1 MKQNVTTK
9 GLGILALLLPDLA
22 SAFREG
28 NGEIQRAAILPW
40 LRKGVMSTT
49 LALGFMFGDPAHHVM
64 NAAPSAC
71 AHAAPIEMTFANGS
85 VRLDDP
91 LRSFPGL
98 DLRQPQYLGSGGG
111 GAVFAYDR
119 AETTAARSPSTGRS
133 AGSGPTSGRARDQA
147 AVVKV
152 SWVRSA
158 ASVSRECTAL
168 NYMETQHV
176 TGVERCRGQVPYPLD
191 NRRLMIAMEP
201 VMDGDSVA
209 SISEIDERLRPK
221 AVQCVIRTLV
231 QMLSAG
237 VVTTDVQPLISKT
250 TGEVLFIDMTEAKI
264 VFTSGDVIPFVDLA
278 LAQSFVSEM
287 IGLIPTDSPDELI
300 RCANLQ
306 LIQELQNI
314 HEPSGADKMTN
325 LQQQQ
330 QQQRQLLELLPAAL

>member
-1 MKQNVTTK
+1 MKQNVTAK
-9 GLGILALLLPDLA
+9 GAGILVLLSDLA
-22 SAFREG
+22 SAFHES
-28 NGEIQRAAILPW
+28 NGELQRAAILPL
-40 LRKGVMSTT
+40 LRKGLMSTT
-49 LALGFMFGDPAHHVM
+49 LALAFMFGDPAHHIT
-64 NAAPSAC
+64 NAPSAC
-71 AHAAPIEMTFANGS
+71 AHAAPIEMTFANGP

-98 DLRQPQYLGSGGG
+98 DLRHPQYLGSGGG

-133 AGSGPTSGRARDQA
+133 TGSGPTSGRARDQA

-158 ASVSRECTAL
+158 ASVSRECTVL
-168 NYMETQHV
+168 DYMETHHI

-221 AVQCVIRTLV
+221 AVQCIIRTLV
-231 QMLSAG
+231 QMLSSG
-237 VVTTDVQPLISKT
+237 VVTTDVQPLISKA

-300 RCANLQ
+300 RVANLQ

-330 QQQRQLLELLPAAL
+330 RQLLELLPAAL

>member
-9 GLGILALLLPDLA
+9 GLGILALLLSDLA
-22 SAFREG
+22 SAFRES
-28 NGEIQRAAILPW
+28 NGEFQRAANLPW

-49 LALGFMFGDPAHHVM
+49 LALAFVFGDPAHHAM

-71 AHAAPIEMTFANGS
+71 AHAAPIEMTFANGP
-85 VRLDDP
+85 VRLVDP

-98 DLRQPQYLGSGGG
+98 DLRHPQYLGSGGG

-119 AETTAARSPSTGRS
+119 AETTAAHSPSTGRS
-133 AGSGPTSGRARDQA
+133 TGSDPASGKARDQA
-147 AVVKV
+147 VVVKV

-158 ASVSRECTAL
+158 ASVSRECTVL

-191 NRRLMIAMEP
+191 NRRLVIAMEP

-221 AVQCVIRTLV
+221 AVQCIIRTLV

-250 TGEVLFIDMTEAKI
+250 TGEVLFVDMTEAKI
-264 VFTSGDVIPFVDLA
+264 VFTSGDVISFVDLA

-287 IGLIPTDSPDELI
+287 IGLIPTDSADELI
-300 RCANLQ
+300 RFANSQ

-314 HEPSGADKMTN
+314 HEPSGADKKMTN
-325 LQQQQ
+325 LQQ

>member
-1 MKQNVTTK
+1 MKQNVTAK
-9 GLGILALLLPDLA
+9 GAGILVLLSDLA
-22 SAFREG
+22 SAFRES
-28 NGEIQRAAILPW
+28 NGEFQRAAILPL
-40 LRKGVMSTT
+40 LRKGLMSTT
-49 LALGFMFGDPAHHVM
+49 LALAFMFGDPAHHVL
-64 NAAPSAC
+64 NAPSAC
-71 AHAAPIEMTFANGS
+71 AHAAPIEMTFANGP

-98 DLRQPQYLGSGGG
+98 DLRHPQYLGSGGG

-133 AGSGPTSGRARDQA
+133 TGSGPTSGREQA

-158 ASVSRECTAL
+158 ASVSRECTVL

-201 VMDGDSVA
+201 VVDGDSVA
-209 SISEIDERLRPK
+209 SISEIDERLRPN
-221 AVQCVIRTLV
+221 AVQCIIQTLV

-237 VVTTDVQPLISKT
+237 VVTTDVQPLISKA
-250 TGEVLFIDMTEAKI
+250 TGEVLFIDMTEAKV
-264 VFTSGDVIPFVDLA
+264 VFTSGDVMPFLDLA
-278 LAQSFVSEM
+278 LARSFVSEM
-287 IGLIPTDSPDELI
+287 IGLIPSDSPDELI
-300 RCANLQ
+300 RVANSQ

-330 QQQRQLLELLPAAL
+330 RQLLELLPAAL

>member
-1 MKQNVTTK
+1 MKQNVTAK
-9 GLGILALLLPDLA
+9 GAGILVLLSDLA
-22 SAFREG
+22 SAFHES
-28 NGEIQRAAILPW
+28 NGEFQRAAILPL
-40 LRKGVMSTT
+40 LRKGLMSTT
-49 LALGFMFGDPAHHVM
+49 LALAFMFGDPAHHVL
-64 NAAPSAC
+64 NAPSAC
-71 AHAAPIEMTFANGS
+71 AHAAPIEMTFANGP

-98 DLRQPQYLGSGGG
+98 DLRHPQYLGSGGG

-133 AGSGPTSGRARDQA
+133 TGSGPTSGRARDQA

-158 ASVSRECTAL
+158 ASVSRECTVL
-168 NYMETQHV
+168 DYMETHHI

-221 AVQCVIRTLV
+221 AVQCIIRTLV
-231 QMLSAG
+231 QMLSSG
-237 VVTTDVQPLISKT
+237 VVTTDVQPLISKA

-300 RCANLQ
+300 RVANLQ

-330 QQQRQLLELLPAAL
+330 RQLLELLPAAL

>member
-1 MKQNVTTK
+1 MKQNVAAK
-9 GLGILALLLPDLA
+9 GAGILVLLSDLA
-22 SAFREG
+22 SAFHES
-28 NGEIQRAAILPW
+28 NGEFQRAAILPL
-40 LRKGVMSTT
+40 LRKGLMSTT
-49 LALGFMFGDPAHHVM
+49 LALAFMFGDPAHHAM
-64 NAAPSAC
+64 IAPSAC
-71 AHAAPIEMTFANGS
+71 AHAAPIEMTFANGP

-91 LRSFPGL
+91 LRSFPDL
-98 DLRQPQYLGSGGG
+98 DLRHPQYLGSGGG

-133 AGSGPTSGRARDQA
+133 TGSGPISGRDQA

-158 ASVSRECTAL
+158 ASVSRECTVL

-201 VMDGDSVA
+201 VVDGDSVA

-221 AVQCVIRTLV
+221 AVQCIIRTLV

-237 VVTTDVQPLISKT
+237 VVTTDVQPLISKA

-264 VFTSGDVIPFVDLA
+264 VFTSGDVIPFIDLA

-287 IGLIPTDSPDELI
+287 IGLILSDSPDELI
-300 RCANLQ
+300 RIANLQ
-306 LIQELQNI
+306 LIQERQNI

-325 LQQQQ
+325 MQQ

>member
-1 MKQNVTTK
+1 MKQNVTAK
-9 GLGILALLLPDLA
+9 GAGILVLLSDLA
-22 SAFREG
+22 SAFRES
-28 NGEIQRAAILPW
+28 NGEFQRAAILPL
-40 LRKGVMSTT
+40 LRKGLMSTT
-49 LALGFMFGDPAHHVM
+49 LALAFMFGDPAHHVL
-64 NAAPSAC
+64 NAPSAC
-71 AHAAPIEMTFANGS
+71 AHAAPIEMTFANGP

-98 DLRQPQYLGSGGG
+98 DLRHPQYLGSGGG

-133 AGSGPTSGRARDQA
+133 TGSGPTSGREQA

-158 ASVSRECTAL
+158 ASVSRECTVL

-201 VMDGDSVA
+201 VVDGDSVA
-209 SISEIDERLRPK
+209 SISEIDERLRPN
-221 AVQCVIRTLV
+221 AVQCIIQTLV

-237 VVTTDVQPLISKT
+237 VVTTDVQPLISKA
-250 TGEVLFIDMTEAKI
+250 TGEVLFIDMTEAKV
-264 VFTSGDVIPFVDLA
+264 VFTSGDVMPFVDLA
-278 LAQSFVSEM
+278 LARSFVSEM
-287 IGLIPTDSPDELI
+287 IGLIPTDSLGELI
-300 RCANLQ
+300 RVANSQ

-330 QQQRQLLELLPAAL
+330 RQLLELLPAAL

>member
-1 MKQNVTTK
+1 MKQNVTAK
-9 GLGILALLLPDLA
+9 GAGILVLLSDLA
-22 SAFREG
+22 SAFRES
-28 NGEIQRAAILPW
+28 NGEFQRAAILPL
-40 LRKGVMSTT
+40 LRKGLMSTT
-49 LALGFMFGDPAHHVM
+49 LALAFMFGDPAHHVL
-64 NAAPSAC
+64 NAPSAC
-71 AHAAPIEMTFANGS
+71 AHAAPIEMTFANGP

-98 DLRQPQYLGSGGG
+98 DLRHPQYLGSGGG

-133 AGSGPTSGRARDQA
+133 TGSGPISGRDQA

-158 ASVSRECTAL
+158 ASVSRECTVL

-201 VMDGDSVA
+201 VVDGDSVA

-221 AVQCVIRTLV
+221 AVQCIIRTLV

-237 VVTTDVQPLISKT
+237 VVTTDVQPLISKA
-250 TGEVLFIDMTEAKI
+250 TGEVLFIDMTEAKV
-264 VFTSGDVIPFVDLA
+264 VFTSGDVMPFVDLA
-278 LAQSFVSEM
+278 LARSFVSEM
-287 IGLIPTDSPDELI
+287 IGLIPTDSLGELI
-300 RCANLQ
+300 RVANSQ

-330 QQQRQLLELLPAAL
+330 RQLLELLPAAL

>member
-1 MKQNVTTK
+1 MKQNVTAK
-9 GLGILALLLPDLA
+9 GAGILVLLSDLA
-22 SAFREG
+22 SAFHES
-28 NGEIQRAAILPW
+28 NGEFQRAAILPL
-40 LRKGVMSTT
+40 LRKGLMSTT
-49 LALGFMFGDPAHHVM
+49 LALAFMFGDPAHHVL
-64 NAAPSAC
+64 NAPSAC
-71 AHAAPIEMTFANGS
+71 AHAAPIEMTFANGP

-98 DLRQPQYLGSGGG
+98 DLRHPQYLGSGGG

-133 AGSGPTSGRARDQA
+133 TGSGPTSGREQA

-158 ASVSRECTAL
+158 ASVSRECTVL

-201 VMDGDSVA
+201 VVDGDSVA
-209 SISEIDERLRPK
+209 SISEIDERLRPN
-221 AVQCVIRTLV
+221 AVQCIIQTLV

-237 VVTTDVQPLISKT
+237 VVTTDVQPLISKA
-250 TGEVLFIDMTEAKI
+250 TGEVLFIDMTEAKV
-264 VFTSGDVIPFVDLA
+264 VFTSGDVMPFVDLA
-278 LAQSFVSEM
+278 LARSFVSEM
-287 IGLIPTDSPDELI
+287 IGLIPTDSLGELI
-300 RCANLQ
+300 RVANSQ

-330 QQQRQLLELLPAAL
+330 RQLLELLPAAL

>member
-1 MKQNVTTK
+1 MKQNVTAK
-9 GLGILALLLPDLA
+9 GAGILVLLSDLA
-22 SAFREG
+22 SAFRES
-28 NGEIQRAAILPW
+28 NGEFQRAAILPL
-40 LRKGVMSTT
+40 LRKGLMSTT
-49 LALGFMFGDPAHHVM
+49 LALAFMFGDPAHHVL
-64 NAAPSAC
+64 NAPSAC
-71 AHAAPIEMTFANGS
+71 AHAAPIEMTFANGP

-98 DLRQPQYLGSGGG
+98 DLRHPQYLGSGGG

-133 AGSGPTSGRARDQA
+133 TGSGPTSGREQA

-158 ASVSRECTAL
+158 ASVSRECTVL

-201 VMDGDSVA
+201 VVDGDSVA

-221 AVQCVIRTLV
+221 AVQCIIRTLV

-237 VVTTDVQPLISKT
+237 VVTTDVQPLISKA
-250 TGEVLFIDMTEAKI
+250 TGEVLFIDMTEAKV
-264 VFTSGDVIPFVDLA
+264 VFTSGDVMPFLDLA
-278 LAQSFVSEM
+278 LARSFVSEM
-287 IGLIPTDSPDELI
+287 IGLIPSDSPDELI
-300 RCANLQ
+300 RVANSQ

-330 QQQRQLLELLPAAL
+330 RQLLELLPAAL